1 MIALSPIDG
10 ERFGVV
16 IARDAEVADATVAL
30 DLEFCRGN
38 AVRMLIA
45 RCRTDDL
52 AAAQALEAAGGRI
65 MDTLLYFSRPVAGV
79 DLPETRCP
87 VPVRRV
93 RPRDEEG
100 VRAVAAEAFHG
111 YRGHYHADPR
121 LDPALCDEGYRSWAE
136 RACLQRDV
144 AGEVF
149 VADDGTV
156 AGFGT
161 LRLNDPT
168 EGEGGLYA
176 VARRAQGA
184 GVYRA
189 LMVESLRWCQEQ
201 GAERMIIST
210 QVTNL
215 ASQKVWSRLGFEPFR
230 SYYTFH
236 LWFDGK

>member
-1 MIALSPIDG
+1 VIALSPIDG
-10 ERFGVV
+10 QRFGIV
-16 IARDAEVADATVAL
+16 IARDAEASAATVAPDL
-30 DLEFCRGN
+30 DYCRES

-65 MDTLLYFSRPVAGV
+65 MDTLLYFTRSVTDD
-79 DLPETRCP
+79 DLPEPRCA

-93 RPRDEEG
+93 RPGDEAG

-136 RACLQRDV
+136 RACLHREV

-149 VADDGTV
+149 VADDGAV

-161 LRLNDPT
+161 LRLNDPA

-176 VARRAQGA
+176 VARRTQGA

-189 LMVESLRWCQEQ
+189 LMVESLRWCREQ

-215 ASQKVWSRLGFEPFR
+215 ASQKVWSRLGFEPSR

-236 LWFDGK
+236 LWFDPQ